1 MPYQMLL
8 AIFGASTVYAL
19 LLSTRYGKVLTETY
33 TWVTVA
39 IGTGI
44 ILSLYYLLAP
54 QPDPLVFLCFVV
66 GGAPIVVRSLWE
78 DVRRELRFRETVH
91 GSDDDANQ

>member
-8 AIFGASTVYAL
+8 AIFGASTVYAP

-33 TWVTVA
+33 TWVTVVF
-39 IGTGI
+39 GTAM
-44 ILSLYYLLAP
+44 ILGFYYLMAP
-54 QPDPLVFLCFVV
+54 QPDPLVFACFVA

-91 GSDDDANQ
+91 GSDNDANQ